1 MQKEEL
7 IRAVAENYWY
17 EPVCTCLFICSLHG
31 CNTICRLPWAIFPAG
46 PGYCGAQPSSTFPSV
61 SLPSSTTG
69 YAYSATPGP
78 SQTVPDYEEV
88 SVTVDRNTITENPV
102 ITTMFNGEM
111 GLGMTVRMD
120 VTVIRSDGGVETGH
134 VDYPAIGSDIALMGT
149 TATDRGIITVTM
161 TSGDQY
167 TVIDQYYP
175 FPGSGNTG

>member
-1 MQKEEL
+1 MSRFVPAFL
-7 IRAVAENYWY
+7 SALCMVAILFAG
-17 EPVCTCLFICSLHG
+17 CLGPSSQ
-31 CNTICRLPWAIFPAG
+31 PG
-46 PGYCGAQPSSTFPSV
+46 PGIAVQPSPTFPSV
-61 SLPSSTTG
+61 SLPTPGMG
-69 YAYSATPGP
+69 YTYSATPGP
-78 SQTVPDYEEV
+78 TQTVPDYEEV

-102 ITTMFNGEM
+102 ITTTFNGGM

-134 VDYPAIGSDIALMGT
+134 VDYPAMGSDIVLMGT
-149 TATDRGIITVTM
+149 TATDRVVVTVTM